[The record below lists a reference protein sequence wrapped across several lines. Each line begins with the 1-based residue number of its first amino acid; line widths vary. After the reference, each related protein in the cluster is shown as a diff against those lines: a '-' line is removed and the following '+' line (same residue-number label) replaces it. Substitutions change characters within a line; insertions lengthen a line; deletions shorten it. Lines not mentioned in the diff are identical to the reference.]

1 MDNKTIEKELLSLKE
16 KQEKLQEELKYVKE
30 RLNKQEE
37 KIDKFD
43 ESVLNIYKQY
53 TEILEKLNRLDCS
66 INLLNER
73 LAVNTE
79 DVKYTKN
86 NVIKER
92 DLLLKILIYILV
104 ISLATLTGV
113 KIFEQILTFT

>member
-16 KQEKLQEELKYVKE
+16 KQEELQEELKDVKE
-30 RLNKQEE
+30 KLNRQEE

-53 TEILEKLNRLDCS
+53 AEILEKLNRLDCS